1 MATATALRGERLSKS
16 YQHYQVLHDLS
27 FDLAPGACYALFGP
41 NGAGKTTLLKILATV
56 HRPSG
61 GRLEIMGR
69 DAVADRE
76 AVRRQLFLVAHG
88 AHLYDDLNAIEN
100 LRFALGLRG
109 LRPADRDIKLALDR
123 VGIGAFADLAI
134 RYFSAGMK
142 KRLAIAK
149 ALLIRPA
156 LLLMDEVYAS
166 LDEKG
171 VALVNQVIRDATR
184 AGTAVVLSS
193 HDRARAAEV
202 ADRAGVLRQGRLHEL
217 GITEL
222 LTAHELF

>member
-1 MATATALRGERLSKS
+1 MSSLAIHATSINKS
-16 YQHYQVLHDLS
+16 YQHFQVLRDLS
-27 FDLAPGACYALFGP
+27 FELEAGKCYALFGP

-69 DAVADRE
+69 DAVDDRST
-76 AVRRQLFLVAHG
+76 VRSQLFLVAHG
-88 AHLYDDLNAIEN
+88 SYLYDELNAAEN

-109 LRPADRDIKLALDR
+109 LTPSDRDIKLALDR
-123 VGIGAFADLAI
+123 VGVGAFADLKS

-149 ALLIRPA
+149 ALLVRPP
-156 LLLMDEVYAS
+156 LLLMDEAYAS

-171 VALVNQVIRDATR
+171 IVLVNQLIREATG
-184 AGTAVVLSS
+184 AGTAVFMTT
-193 HDRARAAEV
+193 HDRAKVAEV
-202 ADRAGVLRQGRLHEL
+202 AHRAGVLRQGALQEL
-217 GITEL
+217 P
-222 LTAHELF
+222 LTALTGTHELF